1 MEAIY
6 LGQSFPETGK
16 MDSWP
21 VAKKKGSVNL
31 QMTHNIIQAIIGLV
45 VESLIYWWEE
55 KKKTQEPVYS
65 FSCTYFDLFIIHVY
79 NDTHLKMKVWFM
91 KLFLQNACFLLI
103 KII

>member
-1 MEAIY
+1 MR
-6 LGQSFPETGK
+6 G
-16 MDSWP
+16 
-21 VAKKKGSVNL
+21 
-31 QMTHNIIQAIIGLV
+31 
-45 VESLIYWWEE
+45 